1 VLKTFSL
8 GEFSKQAKF
17 RQTPMLRFRP
27 ERRRI
32 SPRAKRGYGG
42 DPATPDRAVRR
53 APAVRARL
61 EVEEPPPGKGG
72 ASQVDRGAVEAVYL
86 GNFVSGVL
94 CGLALG
100 ASRGALADGVGT
112 AVAGVAGV
120 VAGTLGGYEF
130 RARLTRAA
138 GGRGFPIALLEDA
151 IAIGLAAW
159 AVHSVG
165 RL

>member
-1 VLKTFSL
+1 VLYLSAFLIGISA
-8 GEFSKQAKF
+8 G
-17 RQTPMLRFRP
+17 LRSF
-27 ERRRI
+27 
-32 SPRAKRGYGG
+32 
-42 DPATPDRAVRR
+42 T
-53 APAVRARL
+53 APAVVSWAARL
-61 EVEEPPPGKGG
+61 GWLKLAGTPLAFLGAAVTPWILTAAAIFELFADKSRWIPSRKSPPSFAG
-72 ASQVDRGAVEAVYL
+72 RI
-86 GNFVSGVL
+86 VSGVL

-138 GGRGFPIALLEDA
+138 GGRGFPIALLEDG